1 MRALPTLFSIVAAL
15 PISSCEDF
23 DTVAALANY
32 GVNASNFA
40 SGGSTAR
47 IAGSA
52 AENDLAARDENSGCK
67 YACGTLSLL
76 YRSNTAYPKSPAYH
90 LQEAGYW
97 SAVQSE
103 VEPYCF
109 FEPEDS
115 VAVAVTIL
123 LSRLTQCPFA
133 VKSGGHAAFA
143 NASNIEGGITMNMA
157 RMNEVK
163 LSEDE
168 SVAKVGPGNTWY
180 DVYTALEDR
189 NLTVVGGRVAD
200 IGVGG
205 LTLGGGVSFFSGL
218 YGWACDNVKNYQ
230 VVTAQ
235 GVILD
240 VNYDSHFDDLYYAL
254 RGGGNNFGVVTRFD
268 LYTYPQG
275 MMWGGSRVY
284 PINETD
290 TILNA
295 LFDYAFV
302 AQSDPAAALIVA
314 FAYAE
319 QLGGHIIAADLE
331 YAKPEANPTIFH
343 AFQNASYISDTTKI
357 VSLPGLTLEFNTS
370 NPGGLRETYW
380 TATYQVDRDLLQYM
394 VAEYQAQTNTILDVA
409 GLGPSFVLQIITADE
424 LKHMTRNGG
433 NALGLSEEEGPLLLL
448 NIAFWWNDAVDDE
461 RVLQACQTMLE
472 NTIAHAAARDLAKE
486 YRYMNYASQ
495 YQKVVPSYGAAN
507 HARLGEIATKYDP
520 SGVFQRLQPGYFK
533 LDGVPTDR
541 GSLS

>member
-1 MRALPTLFSIVAAL
+1 MRVLPALFTAFAAL
-15 PISSCEDF
+15 PISNCEEF
-23 DTVAALANY
+23 DTIAALENY

-40 SGGSTAR
+40 TGGSR
-47 IAGSA
+47 GSIAGTPA
-52 AENDLAARDENSGCK
+52 KTDLATRDENSGCK

-76 YRSNTAYPKSPAYH
+76 YHGNTAYPTSPAYR
-90 LQEAGYW
+90 LEGAGYW
-97 SAVQSE
+97 SAVQAE

-115 VAVAVTIL
+115 VAVAVTVL

-143 NASNIEGGITMNMA
+143 NASNIEGGITINMA
-157 RMNEVK
+157 KMNEVK
-163 LSEDE
+163 LSEDA

-189 NLTVVGGRVAD
+189 NLTVIGGRVAD

-218 YGWACDNVKNYQ
+218 HGWACDNVQNYQ

-235 GVILD
+235 GAILD
-240 VNYDSHFDDLYYAL
+240 VSYDSHFDDLYYAL
-254 RGGGNNFGVVTRFD
+254 RGGGNNFGIVTRFD

-295 LFDYAFV
+295 LNDFAYNAP
-302 AQSDPAAALIVA
+302 SDPDAALIVA

-319 QLGGHIIAADLE
+319 QLGGYLIAADLE
-331 YAKPEANPTIFH
+331 YAKPEANPPIFD
-343 AFQNASYISDTTKI
+343 AFKNASYISDTTKV
-357 VSLPGLTLEFNTS
+357 VSLPDLTLEFNSS

-380 TATYQVDRDLLQYM
+380 TATYQVDRQLLQYM
-394 VAEYQAQTNTILDVA
+394 VAEYQTQTDTILDVA

-424 LKHMTRNGG
+424 LKYMARNGG
-433 NALGLSEEEGPLLLL
+433 NALGLSSEEGPLLLL
-448 NIAFWWNDAVDDE
+448 NIAFWWNEASDDA
-461 RVLQACQTMLE
+461 RVLQACQNIVD
-472 NTIAHAAARDLAKE
+472 NTLAYAAERGLAKE
-486 YRYMNYASQ
+486 YLYMNYASQ

-507 HARLGEIATKYDP
+507 HAKLVQVARKYDP

-533 LDGVPTDR
+533 LDGAPTA
-541 GSLS
+541 GSP

>member
-1 MRALPTLFSIVAAL
+1 MRGLPALFTTIAAL
-15 PISSCEDF
+15 PISSCEDL
-23 DTVAALANY
+23 DAVAALANY
-32 GVNASNFA
+32 GVNASNFVT
-40 SGGSTAR
+40 GGSRAS
-47 IAGSA
+47 IAGSP
-52 AENDLAARDENSGCK
+52 AENDLAARDESSGCK

-76 YRSNTAYPKSPAYH
+76 YHGSTAYAKSPAYH
-90 LQEAGYW
+90 LEEAGYW
-97 SAVQSE
+97 SAFQAE

-143 NASNIEGGITMNMA
+143 NASNIEGGITINMA
-157 RMNEVK
+157 RMNEVE

-240 VNYDSHFDDLYYAL
+240 VNYDSQFDDLYYAL

-284 PINETD
+284 LINETD

-295 LFDYAFV
+295 LVDYAYD
-302 AQSDPAAALIVA
+302 APLDPDAALIVA

-319 QLGGHIIAADLE
+319 QLGGYLIAADLE
-331 YAKPEANPTIFH
+331 YAKPKASPPIFD
-343 AFQNASYISDTTKI
+343 AFQTASYISDTTKV
-357 VSLPGLTLEFNTS
+357 VSLPDLTLEFNKS

-380 TATYQVDRDLLQYM
+380 TATYKVDRDLLQYM
-394 VAEYQAQTNTILDVA
+394 VKEYQTQTNKILDVA
-409 GLGPSFVLQIITADE
+409 GLGPSFVLQIITTDE
-424 LKHMTRNGG
+424 LKHMARNGG
-433 NALGLSEEEGPLLLL
+433 NALGLSEAEEGPLLLL
-448 NIAFWWNDAVDDE
+448 NIAFWWNSSADDE
-461 RVLQACQTMLE
+461 RVLQTCQNILD
-472 NTIAHAAARDLAKE
+472 NTVAYAAERDLAKE

-507 HARLGEIATKYDP
+507 HARLREIAKKYDP

-533 LDGVPTDR
+533 LDGALTEGRP
-541 GSLS
+541 

>member
-1 MRALPTLFSIVAAL
+1 MRVLPALFTIVAAL

-23 DTVAALANY
+23 DTVAALANH
-32 GVNASNFA
+32 GVNASDFVT
-40 SGGSTAR
+40 GGSRAS
-47 IAGSA
+47 IAGSP
-52 AENDLAARDENSGCK
+52 AENDLAARDESSGCK

-76 YRSNTAYPKSPAYH
+76 YHGNTAYPKSPAYH
-90 LQEAGYW
+90 LEEAGYW
-97 SAVQSE
+97 SAVQAE

-115 VAVAVTIL
+115 VAVAVTML

-143 NASNIEGGITMNMA
+143 NASNIAGGITINMA

-205 LTLGGGVSFFSGL
+205 LTLGGGVSFFS
-218 YGWACDNVKNYQ
+218 
-230 VVTAQ
+230 
-235 GVILD
+235 D
-240 VNYDSHFDDLYYAL
+240 VNYESHFDDLYYAL
-254 RGGGNNFGVVTRFD
+254 RGGGNNFGVVSRFD

-275 MMWGGSRVY
+275 MMWGGSRAY

-295 LFDYAFV
+295 LVDYAHD
-302 AQSDPAAALIVA
+302 APSDPDAALIVA
-314 FAYAE
+314 FTYAE
-319 QLGGHIIAADLE
+319 QLGGYLIAADLE
-331 YAKPEANPTIFH
+331 YAKPEANPPIFD
-343 AFQNASYISDTTKI
+343 AFQNASYISDTTKV
-357 VSLPGLTLEFNTS
+357 VSLPDLTLQFNRS
-370 NPGGLRETYW
+370 NPGGLHETYW
-380 TATYQVDRDLLQYM
+380 TATYKLDRDLLQYM
-394 VAEYQAQTNTILDVA
+394 VAEYQTQTNKILDVA

-424 LKHMTRNGG
+424 LRHMSRNGG

-448 NIAFWWNDAVDDE
+448 NIAFWWNNPADDE
-461 RVLQACQTMLE
+461 KVLQTCQTILD
-472 NTIAHAAARDLAKE
+472 NTVAYAAARDPAKE

-495 YQKVVPSYGAAN
+495 YQKVVRSYGAAN
-507 HARLGEIATKYDP
+507 HARPVEIATKYDP

-533 LDGVPTDR
+533 LDGAPRT
-541 GSLS
+541 GSP

>member
-1 MRALPTLFSIVAAL
+1 MRVLPALFTTIAAL

-23 DTVAALANY
+23 DTLAALANY
-32 GVNASNFA
+32 GVNASNFFT
-40 SGGSTAR
+40 GGSRAS
-47 IAGSA
+47 IAGNP
-52 AENDLAARDENSGCK
+52 AENDLAARDESSGCK

-76 YRSNTAYPKSPAYH
+76 YHGNTAYPKSPAYH
-90 LQEAGYW
+90 LEEAGYW
-97 SAVQSE
+97 SAVQAE

-143 NASNIEGGITMNMA
+143 NASNIAGGITINMA
-157 RMNEVK
+157 RMNKVK

-189 NLTVVGGRVAD
+189 NLTVIGGRVAD

-235 GVILD
+235 GTILD
-240 VNYDSHFDDLYYAL
+240 VNHDSHFDDLYYAL

-284 PINETD
+284 SINETD

-295 LFDYAFV
+295 LVDYAYD
-302 AQSDPAAALIVA
+302 APSDPNAALIVA
-314 FAYAE
+314 FTYAE
-319 QLGGHIIAADLE
+319 QLGGYVIAADLE
-331 YAKPEANPTIFH
+331 HAKPKDNPPIFD
-343 AFQNASYISDTTKI
+343 AFQNTSYISDTTKI
-357 VSLPGLTLEFNTS
+357 VSLPDLTLEFNSS

-380 TATYQVDRDLLQYM
+380 TATYKVNLDLLQYM
-394 VAEYQAQTNTILDVA
+394 VAEYQTQTNKILDVA
-409 GLGPSFVLQIITADE
+409 GLGPSFVLQIIRADE
-424 LKHMTRNGG
+424 LRHMTRNGG

-448 NIAFWWNDAVDDE
+448 NIAFWWNSSADDE
-461 RVLQACQTMLE
+461 RVLQTCQTILD
-472 NTIAHAAARDLAKE
+472 NTVAYAAERELAKE

-507 HARLGEIATKYDP
+507 HARLREIATKYDP

-533 LDGVPTDR
+533 LDGAPRT
-541 GSLS
+541 GSP

>member
-1 MRALPTLFSIVAAL
+1 MRVLPALLTTVAAL
-15 PISSCEDF
+15 PISSCDDF

-32 GVNASNFA
+32 GVNASNFVT
-40 SGGSTAR
+40 GGSRAS
-47 IAGSA
+47 IAGSP

-76 YRSNTAYPKSPAYH
+76 YHGNTAYPKSPAYH
-90 LQEAGYW
+90 LEEAGYW
-97 SAVQSE
+97 SAVQAG

-123 LSRLTQCPFA
+123 LSRLTKCPFA

-143 NASNIEGGITMNMA
+143 NASNMEGGITINMA
-157 RMNEVK
+157 RMNEIK

-218 YGWACDNVKNYQ
+218 YGWACDNVINYQ

-235 GVILD
+235 GAILD
-240 VNYDSHFDDLYYAL
+240 VNYDSQFDDLYYAL
-254 RGGGNNFGVVTRFD
+254 RGGGNNFGVITRFD

-275 MMWGGSRVY
+275 MMWGGSRAY

-295 LFDYAFV
+295 LVDYAYD
-302 AQSDPAAALIVA
+302 APSDPDAALIVA
-314 FAYAE
+314 FAFAE
-319 QLGGHIIAADLE
+319 QLGGYLIAADLE
-331 YAKPEANPTIFH
+331 YAKPKANPPIFDV
-343 AFQNASYISDTTKI
+343 FQNASYISDTTKV
-357 VSLPGLTLEFNTS
+357 VSLPDLTLEFNSS

-380 TATYQVDRDLLQYM
+380 TATYKVDLDLLQYM
-394 VAEYQAQTNTILDVA
+394 VKEYQTQTNKILDVA
-409 GLGPSFVLQIITADE
+409 GLEPSFVLQIITTDE
-424 LKHMTRNGG
+424 LNHMARNGG
-433 NALGLSEEEGPLLLL
+433 NALGLSEEEGGPLLLL
-448 NIAFWWNDAVDDE
+448 NIAFWWKDSADDE
-461 RVLQACQTMLE
+461 RVLQTCQTILD
-472 NTIAHAAARDLAKE
+472 NTVAYAGERDLAKA

-495 YQKVVPSYGAAN
+495 YQSVVPSYGATN
-507 HARLGEIATKYDP
+507 HARLVEIARKYDP

-533 LDGVPTDR
+533 LDGAPTE
-541 GSLS
+541 GSP

>member
-1 MRALPTLFSIVAAL
+1 MRVLPALLDIVAAL
-15 PISSCEDF
+15 PIRSCEDF

-32 GVNASNFA
+32 GVNASNFVT
-40 SGGSTAR
+40 GGSRAS
-47 IAGSA
+47 IAGSP

-76 YRSNTAYPKSPAYH
+76 CHGNTAFPKSPAYH
-90 LQEAGYW
+90 LEEAGFW
-97 SAVQSE
+97 SAVQAE

-123 LSRLTQCPFA
+123 LSRLTKCPFA

-143 NASNIEGGITMNMA
+143 NASNIGGGITINMA
-157 RMNEVK
+157 KMNEVK

-235 GVILD
+235 GAIID
-240 VNYDSHFDDLYYAL
+240 VNHDSHFDDLLL
-254 RGGGNNFGVVTRFD
+254 RS
-268 LYTYPQG
+268 
-275 MMWGGSRVY
+275 SRRAY

-295 LFDYAFV
+295 LVDYAYD
-302 AQSDPAAALIVA
+302 ASSDPDAALIVA
-314 FAYAE
+314 FTYAE
-319 QLGGHIIAADLE
+319 QSGGYLIAADLE
-331 YAKPEANPTIFH
+331 YAKPEANPPIFD
-343 AFQNASYISDTTKI
+343 AFHNASYTSDTTKI
-357 VSLPGLTLEFNTS
+357 VSLPDLTLEFNSS

-380 TATYQVDRDLLQYM
+380 TATYRVDLDLLQYM
-394 VAEYQAQTNTILDVA
+394 VAEYQVQTNTILDVA
-409 GLGPSFVLQIITADE
+409 GLGPSFVLQIITTDE
-424 LKHMTRNGG
+424 LKNMARNGG
-433 NALGLSEEEGPLLLL
+433 NPLGLSEEEGPLLLL
-448 NIAFWWNDAVDDE
+448 NIAFWWNDAADDE
-461 RVLQACQTMLE
+461 RVLQTCQTILD
-472 NTIAHAAARDLAKE
+472 NTVTYAAERELA
-486 YRYMNYASQ
+486 
-495 YQKVVPSYGAAN
+495 
-507 HARLGEIATKYDP
+507 
-520 SGVFQRLQPGYFK
+520 
-533 LDGVPTDR
+533 
-541 GSLS
+541 